1 MYIDILRRIAG
12 IEVFPVVSLLLFV
25 TVFAVVL
32 VWTARLDAARVTQ
45 LAALPLDGLDPAGP
59 TDTAVASTPRSHS

>member
-32 VWTARLDAARVTQ
+32 VWTARLDAARITQ
-45 LAALPLDGLDPAGP
+45 LAALPLDVLDPAARA
-59 TDTAVASTPRSHS
+59 DTAVDSTPRSLS